1 MFFWCE
7 FLCCLRPFC
16 HVLSHLHI
24 PTEERTILRCLL
36 ALCVCIGIIH
46 KLSLLKKVTLIKKW
60 VLHPPVINYS
70 INYVQYCCFFLVLQ
84 STKIHE
90 KRFRHPCLLSL
101 MMSRCTKSMQKIAS
115 LYSRYNGTYLHCIN
129 CIKDV
134 SCFGYSLTDDTGE
147 RVHSDTS

>member
-1 MFFWCE
+1 MLPPAF
-7 FLCCLRPFC
+7 
-16 HVLSHLHI
+16 LSHLVTPPHPYRRKNNI
-24 PTEERTILRCLL
+24 AVPPRFVCVHRDYPQTVFVEESHT
-36 ALCVCIGIIH
+36 H
-46 KLSLLKKVTLIKKW
+46 KNMSA
-60 VLHPPVINYS
+60 PPPPL
-70 INYVQYCCFFLVLQ
+70 INYVQYCCFFLVLR

-101 MMSRCTKSMQKIAS
+101 MSRCTKSMQKIAS

-134 SCFGYSLTDDTGE
+134 SCFGYSSTDDTGE